1 MDEEE
6 EESFSTPMLPKFA
19 AEMSAPIRRGTPDS
33 DIVGSPHKDVTTLE
47 ISESSLAPQES
58 DEKKETEK
66 LISGGETSAPSPAA
80 VPSSPSGGADAA
92 MPYIA
97 FWLCMSISVI
107 LFNKY
112 LYNGVFSFPLTLTSL
127 HMGFTALITNGM
139 RYSGKLSVPE
149 LSWPMYATAV
159 VPIGFL
165 QAFALGL
172 SNLAA
177 KGLSVPFVQMC
188 KALTPMVTLGVGILT
203 GMEVPNV
210 ALFVVVALMFS
221 SVVITSLG
229 EIRFEFWSFVCQVL
243 SIVAEAARLTVM
255 QKLLQK
261 HLADKSSPLVSLSL
275 FTPVSFALLLPVA
288 LYFEPSALS
297 ALTNTTTLL
306 TVLTNMCV
314 AFTLNISVVM
324 LVGFTSSLTLTLA
337 GICKDVALVTG
348 GVLIFGSPLTLQQVV
363 GYYIGL
369 YGFNCFNLYRAMK
382 GQIEIERLLKEAM
395 TNKSMAV
402 ITVGMVF
409 LGILAFRSTQ

>member
-1 MDEEE
+1 M
-6 EESFSTPMLPKFA
+6 SSAST
-19 AEMSAPIRRGTPDS
+19 SIRRGGTPDTE
-33 DIVGSPHKDVTTLE
+33 IVSSPHKGDVTTLE
-47 ISESSLAPQES
+47 IETISKKPSDGDLDEEKDNLLNSEP
-58 DEKKETEK
+58 
-66 LISGGETSAPSPAA
+66 SA
-80 VPSSPSGGADAA
+80 SPSVATTAVSVTPSGPDAA

-149 LSWPMYATAV
+149 LSWPLYATAV

-203 GMEVPNV
+203 GMEVPNI

-297 ALTNTTTLL
+297 ALSNTTTLL

-402 ITVGMVF
+402 ITGGMIL
-409 LGILAFRSTQ
+409 LGILAYRSTQK

>member
-1 MDEEE
+1 M
-6 EESFSTPMLPKFA
+6 SSAST
-19 AEMSAPIRRGTPDS
+19 SIRRGGTPDTE
-33 DIVGSPHKDVTTLE
+33 IVSSPHKGDVTTLE
-47 ISESSLAPQES
+47 IETISKKPSDGGIDEEKDNLLNSEP
-58 DEKKETEK
+58 
-66 LISGGETSAPSPAA
+66 SA
-80 VPSSPSGGADAA
+80 SPSVATTAVSVTPSGPDAA

-149 LSWPMYATAV
+149 LSWPLYATAV

-203 GMEVPNV
+203 GMEVPNI

-297 ALTNTTTLL
+297 ALSNTTTLL

-402 ITVGMVF
+402 ITGGMIL
-409 LGILAFRSTQ
+409 LGILAYRSTQ

>member
-1 MDEEE
+1 
-6 EESFSTPMLPKFA
+6 
-19 AEMSAPIRRGTPDS
+19 
-33 DIVGSPHKDVTTLE
+33 
-47 ISESSLAPQES
+47 
-58 DEKKETEK
+58 
-66 LISGGETSAPSPAA
+66 
-80 VPSSPSGGADAA
+80 
-92 MPYIA
+92 
-97 FWLCMSISVI
+97 
-107 LFNKY
+107 
-112 LYNGVFSFPLTLTSL
+112 
-127 HMGFTALITNGM
+127 
-139 RYSGKLSVPE
+139 
-149 LSWPMYATAV
+149 
-159 VPIGFL
+159 
-165 QAFALGL
+165 
-172 SNLAA
+172 
-177 KGLSVPFVQMC
+177 
-188 KALTPMVTLGVGILT
+188 MVTLGVGILT
-203 GMEVPNV
+203 GMEVPNI

-297 ALTNTTTLL
+297 ALSNTTTLL

-402 ITVGMVF
+402 ITGGMIL
-409 LGILAFRSTQ
+409 LGILAYRSTQ

>member
-1 MDEEE
+1 M
-6 EESFSTPMLPKFA
+6 SSAST
-19 AEMSAPIRRGTPDS
+19 SIRRGGTPDTE
-33 DIVGSPHKDVTTLE
+33 IVSSPHKGDVTTLE
-47 ISESSLAPQES
+47 IETISKKPSNGDLDEEKDNLLNSEP
-58 DEKKETEK
+58 
-66 LISGGETSAPSPAA
+66 SA
-80 VPSSPSGGADAA
+80 SPSVATTAVSVTPSGPDAA

-149 LSWPMYATAV
+149 LSWPLYATAV

-203 GMEVPNV
+203 GMEVPNI

-297 ALTNTTTLL
+297 ALSNTTTLL

-402 ITVGMVF
+402 ITGGMIL
-409 LGILAFRSTQ
+409 LGILAYRSTQ

>member
-1 MDEEE
+1 
-6 EESFSTPMLPKFA
+6 
-19 AEMSAPIRRGTPDS
+19 MSAASTSIRRGGTPDS
-33 DIVGSPHKDVTTLE
+33 EIVSSPHKLDVTTLE
-47 ISESSLAPQES
+47 IESSKKPS
-58 DEKKETEK
+58 DGGLDEEKDK
-66 LISGGETSAPSPAA
+66 LLNSEPSASPSVTTTA
-80 VPSSPSGGADAA
+80 VPVTPSGADAA

-149 LSWPMYATAV
+149 LSWPLYATAV

-203 GMEVPNV
+203 GMEVPNI

-297 ALTNTTTLL
+297 ALSNTTTLL

-402 ITVGMVF
+402 ITGGMVL
-409 LGILAFRSTQ
+409 LGILAYRSTQ